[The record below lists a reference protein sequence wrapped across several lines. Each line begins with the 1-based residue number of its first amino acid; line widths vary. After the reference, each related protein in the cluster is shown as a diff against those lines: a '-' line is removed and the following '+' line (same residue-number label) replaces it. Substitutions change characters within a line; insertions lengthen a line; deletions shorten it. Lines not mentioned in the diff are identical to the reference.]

1 MCLYNYW
8 STTAFDQTLFD
19 NYATVARV
27 SALAA
32 IGAAVGANVIPA
44 GL

>member
-8 STTAFDQTLFD
+8 STTAFDQDTFD
-19 NYATVARV
+19 NYGHVARV

-32 IGAAVGANVIPA
+32 IGAATGALVIPA